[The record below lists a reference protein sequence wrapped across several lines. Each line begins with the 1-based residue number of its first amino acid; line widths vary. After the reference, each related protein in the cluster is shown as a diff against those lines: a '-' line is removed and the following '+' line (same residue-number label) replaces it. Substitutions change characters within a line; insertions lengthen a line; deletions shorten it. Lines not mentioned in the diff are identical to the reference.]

1 MNTLNVALRHSGFRN
16 VVAHSPIAISGHA
29 DGTFKIQGIMNVT
42 PKSSTTLVELVS
54 LEELKGR
61 VNESAAIAREMLD
74 VQSAFPVLTGG

>member
-1 MNTLNVALRHSGFRN
+1 
-16 VVAHSPIAISGHA
+16 
-29 DGTFKIQGIMNVT
+29 MNVT

-74 VQSAFPVLTGG
+74 LQSAFPVLTGG